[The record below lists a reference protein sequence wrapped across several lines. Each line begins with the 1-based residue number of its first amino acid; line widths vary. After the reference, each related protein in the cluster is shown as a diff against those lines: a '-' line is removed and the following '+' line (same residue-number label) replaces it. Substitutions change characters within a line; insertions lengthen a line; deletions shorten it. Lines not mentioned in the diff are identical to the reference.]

1 MDKVL
6 ITGASGYIALH
17 CIVECL
23 KSGYLVKASLR
34 NTDREDEVRKAIRKE
49 ADDSNLE
56 ICKLD
61 LLDDEGWEDA
71 AWDCDYLLHTA
82 SPFITYEPKDENELI
97 MPAKEGTLRALRAAN
112 KAGIKKIV
120 LTSSIAAI
128 AYGHEKN
135 IVTEDDW
142 TDTTQDVGAYT
153 KSKTLA
159 EKAAWDFIK
168 SEENNS
174 MVMTTIHPGFVFGP
188 LLSNDTKGAS
198 ADLMIRIM
206 TGKFPAIPAIY
217 FTVVDV
223 RDIAM
228 LHVKALKNKESDGRR
243 LLTTSGEG
251 YHMIKISKILNDD
264 GFKKAPTSELPTLML
279 KLLAP
284 FSAEMKNV
292 LKNVKRGKYDAD
304 TSLATKLFDWK
315 PIPLEKTVS
324 EMGASLAQILDI
336 KK

>member
-1 MDKVL
+1 MEKVL

-17 CIVECL
+17 CIVESL
-23 KSGYLVKASLR
+23 KNGFSVKASLR
-34 NTDREDEVRKAIRKE
+34 NMSREDEVRKAVKRE
-49 ADDSNLE
+49 TDDDNLE
-56 ICKLD
+56 VCKLD
-61 LLDDEGWEDA
+61 LLDDEGWEEA

-97 MPAKEGTLRALRAAN
+97 KPAKEGTLRALRAAN

-168 SEENNS
+168 SKENNS

-217 FTVVDV
+217 FTVADV

-251 YHMIKISKILNDD
+251 YHMKKISKILNDD

-304 TSLATKLFDWK
+304 ISLATKLFDWK
-315 PIPLEKTVS
+315 PIPLKETIS
-324 EMGASLAQILDI
+324 EMGTSLAQILDI

>member
-1 MDKVL
+1 MEKVL

-17 CIVECL
+17 CIVESL
-23 KSGYLVKASLR
+23 KNGFSVKASLR
-34 NTDREDEVRKAIRKE
+34 NMSREDEVRKAVKRE
-49 ADDSNLE
+49 TDDDNLE
-56 ICKLD
+56 VCKLD
-61 LLDDEGWEDA
+61 LLDDEGWEEA

-97 MPAKEGTLRALRAAN
+97 KPAKEGTLRALRAAN

-168 SEENNS
+168 SKENNS

-251 YHMIKISKILNDD
+251 YHMKKISKILNDD

-284 FSAEMKNV
+284 FSLEMKNV
-292 LKNVKRGKYDAD
+292 LKNVKRGKYNAD
-304 TSLATKLFDWK
+304 NSLATKLFDWK
-315 PIPLEKTVS
+315 PIPIEKTVS

>member
-1 MDKVL
+1 MEKVL
-6 ITGASGYIALH
+6 ITGASGYIALY
-17 CIVECL
+17 CIVESL
-23 KSGYLVKASLR
+23 KNGFSVKASLR
-34 NTDREDEVRKAIRKE
+34 NMSREDEVRKAVKRE
-49 ADDSNLE
+49 TDDDNLE
-56 ICKLD
+56 VCKLD
-61 LLDDEGWEDA
+61 LLDDEGWEEA
-71 AWDCDYLLHTA
+71 AWDCDYLLHPA

-97 MPAKEGTLRALRAAN
+97 KPAKKGTLRALRAAN

-135 IVTEDDW
+135 IVTENDW

-168 SEENNS
+168 SKENNS

-228 LHVKALKNKESDGRR
+228 LHVKALTNKESDGRR
-243 LLTTSGEG
+243 LLTTSSKG
-251 YHMIKISKILNDD
+251 YHMKEISKILNND
-264 GFKKAPTSELPTLML
+264 GFKKAPTKELPTLML
-279 KLLAP
+279 KFLAP
-284 FSAEMKNV
+284 FSSEMKSV

-304 TSLATKLFDWK
+304 ISLATKIFDWK
-315 PIPLEKTVS
+315 SIPLEKR
-324 EMGASLAQILDI
+324 
-336 KK
+336 

>member
-1 MDKVL
+1 MEKVM

-17 CIVECL
+17 CIVESL
-23 KSGYLVKASLR
+23 KNGFSVKASLR
-34 NTDREDEVRKAIRKE
+34 NMSREDEVRKAVKRE
-49 ADDSNLE
+49 TDDDNLE
-56 ICKLD
+56 VCKLD
-61 LLDDEGWEDA
+61 LLDDEGWEEA
-71 AWDCDYLLHTA
+71 AWDCDYLLHAA

-97 MPAKEGTLRALRAAN
+97 KPAKEGTLRALRAAN

-217 FTVVDV
+217 FTVADV

-251 YHMIKISKILNDD
+251 YHMKKISKILNDD

-284 FSAEMKNV
+284 FSSEMKNV
-292 LKNVKRGKYDAD
+292 LKNVKRGKYNAD
-304 TSLATKLFDWK
+304 NSLATKLFDWK

-324 EMGASLAQILDI
+324 EMGASLDQILDI

>member
-1 MDKVL
+1 MEKVL

-17 CIVECL
+17 CIVESL
-23 KSGYLVKASLR
+23 RNGFSDKASLR
-34 NTDREDEVRKAIRKE
+34 NMRREDEVRKAVKREI
-49 ADDSNLE
+49 DDDNLE
-56 ICKLD
+56 VCKLD
-61 LLDDEGWEDA
+61 LLDDEGWEEA
-71 AWDCDYLLHTA
+71 AWDCDYLLHAA

-97 MPAKEGTLRALRAAN
+97 KPAKEGTMRALRAAN
-112 KAGIKKIV
+112 KAGIKKVV
-120 LTSSIAAI
+120 LTSSVAAI

-135 IVTEDDW
+135 IVTENDW

-168 SEENNS
+168 SDENNS

-243 LLTTSGEG
+243 LLTTSSEG
-251 YHMIKISKILNDD
+251 YHMKRISKILNND

-284 FSAEMKNV
+284 FSSEMKSV
-292 LKNVKRGKYDAD
+292 LKL
-304 TSLATKLFDWK
+304 SL
-315 PIPLEKTVS
+315 IHIS
-324 EMGASLAQILDI
+324 EPTRH
-336 KK
+336 

>member
-1 MDKVL
+1 MEKVL

-17 CIVECL
+17 CIVEAL
-23 KSGYLVKASLR
+23 KSGYSVKGSLR
-34 NTDREDEVRKAIRKE
+34 NMDREGEVRQAIKKE
-49 ADDSNLE
+49 TDDSNLE
-56 ICKLD
+56 ICKLN
-61 LLDDEGWEDA
+61 LLDDEGWNDA
-71 AWDCDYLLHTA
+71 TRDCDYLLHTA

-97 MPAKEGTLRALRAAN
+97 KPAKEGTLRALRAAN

-168 SEENNS
+168 SDENNS

-243 LLTTSGEG
+243 LLTTSSEG
-251 YHMIKISKILNDD
+251 YHMKRISKILNND

-284 FSAEMKNV
+284 FSSEMKSV

-304 TSLATKLFDWK
+304 ISLANQLFDWK
-315 PIPLEKTVS
+315 PIPLKETIS